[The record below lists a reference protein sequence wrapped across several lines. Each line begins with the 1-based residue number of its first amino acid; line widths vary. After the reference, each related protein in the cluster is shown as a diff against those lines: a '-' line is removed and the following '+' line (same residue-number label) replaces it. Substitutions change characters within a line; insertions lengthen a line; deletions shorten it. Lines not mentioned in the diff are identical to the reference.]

1 MDVGSTSIVQFSPP
15 VPALLW
21 FAPDC
26 RGYFMSARALPTL
39 FLPALL
45 FCSVE
50 ALQTTPASS
59 SDIPSLTRQ

>member
-39 FLPALL
+39 FTPRIVVL
-45 FCSVE
+45 FG
-50 ALQTTPASS
+50 
-59 SDIPSLTRQ
+59 